1 MTNVLVVTSSV
12 GVVHGVHDDSSNSG
26 PHLSLGLIS
35 MMLSSG
41 LQNGLIGS
49 LSSSDQSNGGSAR
62 SWDGLSGSR
71 WQSNSGLKSIFGV
84 SNNSNGG
91 SGASSVGS
99 SVSDLSLD
107 VVANGTFGDLIDGEH
122 ISDGDGGLLS
132 AVDVLTNVGS
142 FSGQEVLSIG
152 LEFIWVSEG
161 DFG

>member
-1 MTNVLVVTSSV
+1 VTDVLVVTSSV

-99 SVSDLSLD
+99 SVADLSLD
-107 VVANGTFGDLIDGEH
+107 VVAAGTLWNLIDGQH
-122 ISDGDGGLLS
+122 ISD
-132 AVDVLTNVGS
+132 
-142 FSGQEVLSIG
+142 
-152 LEFIWVSEG
+152 
-161 DFG
+161 